1 MSFFSG
7 SRQGNMPGPIMGNPL
22 NGLCEKAVI
31 QTKKVF
37 DACLRNIQERDVD
50 VVITSFTPENP
61 ALPLTFTGC
70 SASNTGI
77 TLTNIVVDRFNDR
90 PSFARVTATAN
101 VPVNI
106 NYIDANGVA
115 GVGSG
120 IIEINNDVIL
130 YIPQPSIVPY
140 EIEAFGSAMCADGD
154 FVGDNTFRI
163 DACITLVLKVVVE
176 ADILVPTYGYAQ
188 IPPCQQFTQDVCTGF
203 FDLPLFPSQQPTPP
217 NA

>member
-37 DACLRNIQERDVD
+37 DACLRNIQERGVD
-50 VVITSFTPENP
+50 VVVTTFTPADP
-61 ALPLTFTGC
+61 AFPLTFTGC
-70 SASNTGI
+70 SASSEGI
-77 TLTNIVVDRFNDR
+77 TLSNVVVDRFNDR

-101 VPVNI
+101 VPINI
-106 NYIDANGVA
+106 NYVDANGVA
-115 GVGSG
+115 GVGTGS
-120 IIEINNDVIL
+120 IEINNDVIL

-154 FVGDNTFRI
+154 FVGENTFRI

-203 FDLPLFPSQQPTPP
+203 FDLPLFPSQQPTQTPL
-217 NA
+217 